1 MPLDSAPVFPSS
13 SSDIIA
19 RAKRRDGKRTMS
31 TDELKNIIRQEMNQ
45 AIGAENGKLA
55 NERQELMA
63 YYQGEEFAD
72 PPPGQNRSRVV
83 MLTVLETV
91 EWVLPAL
98 LRIFTAG
105 THLAELAPIRTTMT
119 PPPTPPGMPPP
130 MDPEEAGRQATEY
143 VNHVF
148 NVDNDGFM
156 VLHDWF
162 KDGLLQK
169 LGWVKRWWNEE
180 KIRETNTFTGL
191 TEDEYA
197 AKLNDLNDP
206 NSSAEVEILEE
217 RSYPAPTPSGMGEDA
232 PQPIPPPPP
241 PMPGQ
246 PPQPP
251 PPPPMLYDCK
261 IRVTR
266 KQGRIKIAPVPP
278 EEVLFSARSTRE
290 DIPYLCHKSP
300 VTATQLIQEG
310 FDRECL
316 ETVGW
321 SDTDDYNP
329 ERLQRFA
336 PDDDMPFTDDRTD
349 KPMRKYWREENYVM
363 ADYDGDGVAELLKV
377 TTVNRAAVILTKDG
391 KPDIEEVDEI
401 PFDHLCPVPM
411 PHKLVGMSVA
421 DLVMDLQRIKST
433 LIRQMLDNIYLT
445 NNPRHLVVESAATD
459 ETYDDL
465 LTSKPGGLVR
475 TRQADGVVPL
485 VTPFVAE
492 KAQGLVEYM
501 DQTAEVRTGIS
512 RHNQGLNPDDLNK
525 TATGVSLIQEAAAQR
540 VELIA
545 RIFAFSVE
553 KHVRG
558 ILGLIKKHAQQE
570 RIIRVSG
577 APLQADPAQ
586 WKHDMTV
593 SVSVGLGTGNKDQIM
608 SHLMALLNVQQQIVM
623 SQGGI
628 SGPLVYGK
636 NIYDTVSK
644 LSENAGFKSNWA
656 VQDPT
661 VPPPPSVTGP
671 PQPPKPDPQAA
682 AAQAMAQ
689 AEIQINQQK
698 AQQDGQLNEQ
708 KAQHQQQL
716 AGQKA
721 QQEMVINQQQLDH
734 QKSLDTQKLQHDF
747 AIQSMKAQN
756 EMDIERLR
764 AANDLAIEKIKADN
778 SHALAMHQASL
789 QASQPQTGP

>member
-1 MPLDSAPVFPSS
+1 MPLDSSAPFSS
-13 SSDIIA
+13 SADTIR
-19 RAKRRDGKRTMS
+19 RANRRDSKRVMA
-31 TDELKNIIRQEMNQ
+31 TDELKNIIRQELNQ
-45 AIGAENGKLA
+45 AIGAENGKLS
-55 NERQELMA
+55 NERQELMK
-63 YYQGEEFAD
+63 YYQGQEFAD
-72 PPPGQNRSRVV
+72 PPPGQNRSKVV

-98 LRIFTAG
+98 LRIFTASD
-105 THLAELAPIRTTMT
+105 TIAELAPIRTTMT
-119 PPPTPPGMPPP
+119 PPPTPPGVPPP

-148 NVDNDGFM
+148 NVDNQGFM

-169 LGWVKRWWNEE
+169 LGWIKRWWSEE
-180 KIRETNTFTGL
+180 QVRETNTFTGL

-197 AKLNDLNDP
+197 AKLHDLNDP

-217 RSYPAPTPSGMGEDA
+217 HAYPAPTPSGMGEDA
-232 PQPIPPPPP
+232 PQPIPPP
-241 PMPGQ
+241 MPGQ
-246 PPQPP
+246 PPPQ
-251 PPPPMLYDCK
+251 LYDCK

-266 KQGRIKIAPVPP
+266 KQGRIKVASVPP
-278 EEVLFSARSTRE
+278 EEILFSRRSTRE
-290 DIPYLCHKSP
+290 EIPYLCHRSP
-300 VTATQLIQEG
+300 VTQTQLLQEG
-310 FDRECL
+310 FDKDCL
-316 ETVGW
+316 DATQW
-321 SDTDDYNP
+321 NDIDDYNP
-329 ERLQRFA
+329 ERLQRFL
-336 PDDDMPFTDDRTD
+336 PDDDMPYTNDRTD
-349 KPMRKYWREENYVM
+349 PPMARYWREEHYVM
-363 ADYDGDGVAELLKV
+363 ADYDGDGIAELLKV

-401 PFDHLCPVPM
+401 PFDWLCPVPM

-445 NNPRHLVVESAATD
+445 NNPRHLVVEGAATD
-459 ETYDDL
+459 ETYEDL

-475 TRQADGVVPL
+475 TRSADGVVPL

-545 RIFAFSVE
+545 RIFAFSVQRM
-553 KHVRG
+553 VRG
-558 ILGLIKKHAQQE
+558 ILGLIKRHAQQE

-577 APLQADPAQ
+577 APLQTDPAQ
-586 WKHDMTV
+586 WKNDMTV
-593 SVSVGLGTGNKDQIM
+593 TVSVGLGTGNKDQIM
-608 SHLMALLNVQQQIVM
+608 SYLMNMLQVQQQIIM
-623 SQGGI
+623 GQQGM
-628 SGPLVYGK
+628 SGPLVYAK
-636 NIYDTVSK
+636 NVYDTVNK
-644 LSENAGFKSNWA
+644 LSENAGFKTNFA
-656 VQDPT
+656 AQDPS

-671 PQPPKPDPQAA
+671 PQPPKPDPQAQA
-682 AAQAMAQ
+682 LQAQVQ
-689 AEIQINQQK
+689 AEIQLQQQK
-698 AQQDGQLNEQ
+698 AQTDAQLNQQ

-716 AGQKA
+716 SSQKA
-721 QQEMVINQQQLDH
+721 QQEMTINQQQLDH
-734 QKSLDTQKLQHDF
+734 QKQLDTQKLQHDF
-747 AIQSMKAQN
+747 AIQQMKANN

-764 AANDLAIEKIKADN
+764 AANDLAVEQLKADN
-778 SHALAMHQASL
+778 AHQLALHQANL
-789 QASQPQTGP
+789 RPQPQAGA